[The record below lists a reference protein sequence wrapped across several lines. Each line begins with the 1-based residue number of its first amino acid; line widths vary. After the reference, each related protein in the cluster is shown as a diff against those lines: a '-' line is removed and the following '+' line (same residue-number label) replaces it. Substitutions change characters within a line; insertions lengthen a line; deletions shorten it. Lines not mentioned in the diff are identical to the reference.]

1 MNEFLEAAKN
11 DGEKDS
17 SSERYES
24 LKKKEAGND
33 ETEAEKRFRKLKEEA
48 KEEFIERQRE
58 RDKDDENEDEEEA
71 TDSGEFVTY

>member
-1 MNEFLEAAKN
+1 MNELLDAARSE
-11 DGEKDS
+11 DEKDS

-58 RDKDDENEDEEEA
+58 REQEEDEEEEEA
-71 TDSGEFVTY
+71 ADSGEFVTY